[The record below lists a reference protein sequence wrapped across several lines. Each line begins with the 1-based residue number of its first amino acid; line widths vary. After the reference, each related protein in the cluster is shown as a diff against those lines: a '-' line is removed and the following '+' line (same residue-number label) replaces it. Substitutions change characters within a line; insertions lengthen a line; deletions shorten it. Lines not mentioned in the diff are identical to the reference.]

1 MAIDRCRER
10 TYNRFHKGGGA
21 HVELIRISASAVIL
35 LLAVR
40 SDFSDGIIRNRL
52 IAVGILIGI
61 LCWIPG
67 FEPKIAGEVI
77 GGLLLPILICW
88 IPFRMHGLGAGD
100 IKLFCVIGCL
110 NGSRNVIY
118 CICISFLLAAGFSFG
133 RLLNRKQF
141 RTSMRS
147 CIQYFQR
154 IAALGKIVSYD
165 GRKVPGH
172 QIHFSAFILLGY
184 AAVLGVNLCKFI
196 PL

>member
-1 MAIDRCRER
+1 MRLIQISVTSVWLLRA
-10 TYNRFHKGGGA
+10 
-21 HVELIRISASAVIL
+21 VEM
-35 LLAVR
+35 
-40 SDFSDGIIRNRL
+40 DFARGKIRNRWL
-52 IAVGILIGI
+52 MMGILLGVV
-61 LCWIPG
+61 LWIPG
-67 FEPKIAGEVI
+67 MK
-77 GGLLLPILICW
+77 LL
-88 IPFRMHGLGAGD
+88 
-100 IKLFCVIGCL
+100 CVVGCL
-110 NGSRNVIY
+110 NGSRDIIY

-147 CIQYFQR
+147 CIQYFRR

>member
-1 MAIDRCRER
+1 M
-10 TYNRFHKGGGA
+10 
-21 HVELIRISASAVIL
+21 ELIRISASAVIL

-133 RLLNRKQF
+133 RSLNQRQLW
-141 RTSMRS
+141 TSIQS
-147 CIQYFQR
+147 CVSYFQIVVQKGR
-154 IAALGKIVSYD
+154 IIPYPERT
-165 GRKVPGH
+165 RKGARF
-172 QIHFSAFILLGY
+172 HFSAAILFGY
-184 AAVLGVNLCKFI
+184 AVILGVSVCKT
-196 PL
+196 LLW